1 MCFKI
6 EEKNRTI
13 GLKKKK
19 KRKVDNNHPNIN
31 HAAKICL
38 SFP

>member
-6 EEKNRTI
+6 EEKNCTI
-13 GLKKKK
+13 GLKKK

-31 HAAKICL
+31 HAAKI
-38 SFP
+38 